1 MTFSQNRLAKN
12 NCLLLAGLLA
22 LIGTG
27 LSSAFSGNPEQAASS
42 DASKNDSVAT
52 YHTSTMAVF
61 NSPEHIVGA
70 ASCKECHKAEHA
82 TWTATVHS
90 KNFARIGSPSGQKI
104 SAAFGNTDAC
114 LKCHSTPHAPTAK
127 FDSPQVGVSCESCH
141 SAAGGSEGW
150 FKLHSNYGG
159 EGVKR
164 GDETEAHRKE
174 RLAACDA
181 SGMIRASNVYALAKN
196 CYSCHV
202 VADEK
207 LLAAGH
213 KPGHSDFDLI
223 PWMQGEVRHN
233 FQVDQTVNAESPSLL
248 KARDGITTE
257 QRKRVLLVVSRMVE
271 LETLLR
277 NLGLISEEN
286 LGESYAGRRGWAGRA
301 EDVYEYLDEEIG
313 KAIDNEH
320 VKAAVDAVKE
330 IELGR
335 KFEDQAAAIDAAD
348 QLAEIAQAF
357 LKSAGEAD
365 LGGLDPLIE
374 ELDKPV
380 GKPYLP

>member
-1 MTFSQNRLAKN
+1 MTFSKNRLAKN
-12 NCLLLAGLLA
+12 NVLLVAGLLA
-22 LIGTG
+22 LIGMG
-27 LSSAFSGNPEQAASS
+27 VSSAISGNIEQSTSS
-42 DASKNDSVAT
+42 RVVKNDSVAT
-52 YHTSTMAVF
+52 YHTSATAVF
-61 NSPEHIVGA
+61 NVSEQIVGS
-70 ASCKECHKAEHA
+70 ASCKECHKAEYA
-82 TWTATVHS
+82 AWTATVHS

-104 SAAFGNTDAC
+104 SAAYGNTEAC
-114 LKCHSTPHAPTAK
+114 LKCHSTPHTPTAK
-127 FDSPQVGVSCESCH
+127 FESEQVGVSCESCH
-141 SAAGGSEGW
+141 SAAGGPEGW

-164 GDETEAHRKE
+164 NDETEAHRKE
-174 RLAACDA
+174 RLAGCDTA
-181 SGMIRASNVYALAKN
+181 GMIRASNVYALAKN

-233 FQVDQTVNAESPSLL
+233 FQVDQTVNAISPSLL
-248 KARDGITTE
+248 KARDGVTTE
-257 QRKRVLLVVSRMVE
+257 QRKRVLLVTSRMVE

-277 NLGLISEEN
+277 NLGSISEEN

-301 EDVYEYLDEEIG
+301 EDIFEYLDEEIG
-313 KAIDNEH
+313 EAIDNEH
-320 VKAAVDAVKE
+320 VKAVVEAVKE

-335 KFEDQAAAIDAAD
+335 KFEDQDAAMKAAD
-348 QLAEIAQAF
+348 QLAKIVQEF
-357 LKSAGEAD
+357 LDSAGEAD
-365 LGGLDPLIE
+365 LAGLDPLIE

>member
-1 MTFSQNRLAKN
+1 MLTNNRLTRKQI
-12 NCLLLAGLLA
+12 LLAVGLLA

-27 LSSAFSGNPEQAASS
+27 VSSAISESPAQKTSPSNVK
-42 DASKNDSVAT
+42 DASTAT
-52 YHTSTMAVF
+52 YHVSTMTAF
-61 NSPEHIVGA
+61 NSPEQIVGA
-70 ASCKECHKAEHA
+70 AACKECHKAEYSA
-82 TWTATVHS
+82 WSASVHS
-90 KNFARIGSPSGQKI
+90 KNFSRIGSPSGLKI
-104 SAAFGNTDAC
+104 SAAFGNSEAC
-114 LKCHSTPHAPTAK
+114 QKCHSTPHSPSAK
-127 FDSPQVGVSCESCH
+127 FESEQVGVSCESCH
-141 SAAGGSEGW
+141 SPAGGENGW

-164 GDETEAHRKE
+164 TDETEAHRKE
-174 RLAACDA
+174 RLAGCDA
-181 SGMIRASNVYALAKN
+181 AGMIRASKVYALAKN

-213 KPGHSDFDLI
+213 KAGQSDFDLI

-257 QRKRVLLVVSRMVE
+257 QRKRVLFVVGKLVE

-277 NLGLISEEN
+277 NLGSISPAN

-301 EDVYEYLDEEIG
+301 EDVFEILDEEIAE
-313 KAIDNEH
+313 AIDNEH
-320 VKAAVDAVKE
+320 VKAAVDAVKD

-335 KFEDQAAAIDAAD
+335 KFKDQEAAKVAAD
-348 QLAEIAQAF
+348 QLAEITQAF
-357 LKSAGEAD
+357 VGSVEGAD
-365 LGGLDPLIE
+365 LSGLDKLIE
-374 ELDKPV
+374 DLDKPV
-380 GKPYLP
+380 GKLYSP